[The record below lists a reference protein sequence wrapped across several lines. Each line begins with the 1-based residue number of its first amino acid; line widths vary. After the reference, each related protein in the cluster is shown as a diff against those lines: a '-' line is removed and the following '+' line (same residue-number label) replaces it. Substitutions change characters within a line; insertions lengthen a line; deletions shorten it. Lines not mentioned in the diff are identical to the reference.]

1 VNARTQPEAVDLDQ
15 AQPIRP
21 AAAERRTQAQRREA
35 TRQALMEAA
44 LLRIQ
49 AGESFDTL
57 SLRSVARDA
66 GVVPTAF
73 YRHFASLEE
82 LGLALVDD
90 SFRSLRAMLR
100 GAREPG
106 PDAAVPLSVENLTA
120 HVQQNRDYWSFI
132 VRSQG
137 STHLRHAIRTEIRL
151 VASELATD
159 LARFPVLRE
168 WTTEDL
174 QMVSSLFVNSMIS
187 TVEDL
192 LEASPGDAR
201 REAEIAAVA
210 TKQLRL
216 VVLGMPAWRSGTRK

>member
-1 VNARTQPEAVDLDQ
+1 VP
-15 AQPIRP
+15 
-21 AAAERRTQAQRREA
+21 AERRTQAQRRQA

-73 YRHFASLEE
+73 YRHFATLEE

-100 GAREPG
+100 GARESGG
-106 PDAAVPLSVENLTA
+106 PDDAVVASVENLTA
-120 HVQQNRDYWSFI
+120 HVQHNRDYWSFI

-137 STHLRHAIRTEIRL
+137 TTQLRHAIRTEIRL

-168 WTTEDL
+168 WTTDDL
-174 QMVSSLFVNSMIS
+174 QMVSALIVNSMIS
-187 TVEDL
+187 TVEEL
-192 LEASPGDAR
+192 LEVAPGDER

-210 TKQLRL
+210 KKQLRL
-216 VVLGMPAWRSGTRK
+216 VVLGMPAWRSGS